1 MKKKIRLFTVL
12 LFAIVFSAPVST
24 INVGSSLSV
33 KIPAATIFAQGGGLP
48 PVGPPPGKLTD
59 APNLQ
64 VNRLIAQGGGLPP
77 VGPPPKR
84 LA

>member
-1 MKKKIRLFTVL
+1 MKNKIRPFAVL
-12 LFAIVFSAPVST
+12 LFAIVFGAPVST
-24 INVGSSLSV
+24 INVGSLLSV
-33 KIPAATIFAQGGGLP
+33 KSHASTVLAQGGGIP
-48 PVGPPPGKLTD
+48 PVGPPPGKLAD

-64 VNRLIAQGGGLPP
+64 VNILIAQGGGLPP